1 MPGIETLPLALLLLM
16 AQFAIGSQLWLFVLD
31 VRATV
36 SRGLV
41 RVAAVLAVAA
51 TALSVWLAAF
61 LPAGTGISGFSLQPR
76 DLLLARG
83 ALLIM
88 LLLSMAGLAALWS
101 NHRFVEL
108 AAEACAS
115 VASVALLVFLAAF
128 VRPDS
133 GSLLATVLSLLA
145 GSLALGGVCLAMTL
159 GHWYLVTP
167 RLPEQPLN
175 EMTLTL
181 FIIIVLQLLLL
192 IVNLLLNSSVR
203 GSTNTG
209 SGPGLGQNPAFWL
222 RVGVGFGLGGLFTFM
237 AWQSSR
243 MRGMMSA
250 TGLLYLA
257 TGAVLAGQ
265 ALACSLI
272 FTTAIPG

>member
-1 MPGIETLPLALLLLM
+1 MPGLETLPLALLLLTV
-16 AQFAIGSQLWLFVLD
+16 QFAVGSQLWLFVLD

-36 SRGLV
+36 TRGLIKL
-41 RVAAVLAVAA
+41 AAVLAVAA
-51 TALSVWLAAF
+51 SALAVWLAAF
-61 LPAGTGISGFSLQPR
+61 LPQGTSVAGFSLQAR

-83 ALLIM
+83 ALLT
-88 LLLSMAGLAALWS
+88 LLVLSIAGLVALWS
-101 NHRFVEL
+101 NHRSIEV
-108 AAEACAS
+108 AAEAGAS
-115 VASVALLVFLAAF
+115 VASIALLVFLAAF

-133 GSLLATVLSLLA
+133 GSLPATTLSLLA
-145 GSLALGGVCLAMTL
+145 GSLALGGICLAMTL

-181 FIIIVLQLLLL
+181 FVVILLQFLLL
-192 IVNLLLNSSVR
+192 ILNLVSLSVR
-203 GSTNTG
+203 GSAG
-209 SGPGLGQNPAFWL
+209 LISGPGLGQNPAFWL